1 METALASVLIKT
13 EKPEGTTWIVKL
25 SKAALQRNMMMK
37 IRECRRQRGRLHLLP
52 ALPGLYQ
59 QMELP
64 HQIYGAFTTMENITI
79 RMMMFF
85 LASQALVHLATYT
98 GSRP

>member
-1 METALASVLIKT
+1 
-13 EKPEGTTWIVKL
+13 
-25 SKAALQRNMMMK
+25 
-37 IRECRRQRGRLHLLP
+37 
-52 ALPGLYQ
+52 
-59 QMELP
+59 MELP